1 MNSQLVKG
9 SIKTIVVLPKYV
21 DVSEWLALNGNLL
34 LFVWILSN
42 LVLQNLSS
50 FSILISFMV
59 SSLKFVPTETV
70 RGGPPFSW
78 LIFSMSAGPG
88 YVPLHIVPVIS

>member
-34 LFVWILSN
+34 FFAWILSN
-42 LVLQNLSS
+42 LVVQNLSS

-59 SSLKFVPTETV
+59 SSPKFVQTETV
-70 RGGPPFSW
+70 RGDAPFTW

-88 YVPLHIVPVIS
+88 YVSLHIVLVTS